1 METSQEVQVRFVT
14 KQPEFAVTDTPI
26 LVPAKLKRYG
36 LSEIINHLLG
46 FEKPVPF
53 DFMIDNLFLRTSL
66 LEYLENSGLST
77 ENIITVEYVESM
89 LPPTPLSSY
98 QHDDWISSVKSYNQR
113 YFLTGSYDNYA
124 RIWNASGECL
134 QTFMGHNAPIK
145 NDDEL
150 SFLSASQDRTI
161 RAWKSSFEHNKY
173 ISLYECVGHKDSVE
187 SVSVSPSGS
196 EFASGS
202 WDSSIMLWTMEI
214 PEDSDDDEHIK
225 IQSSSK
231 RRKVNKKEKIRTKYP
246 IATMNGHVGA
256 VSSVTFDHKDNNK
269 LYSGGWDHTI
279 RIWDVE
285 ARTNIDTKNCDK
297 VVYGISYS
305 KKSGLIASG
314 HSDRVIRIWDPRATD
329 TAIVKLTLSS
339 HKNWVTSISW
349 STTNSFMLASG
360 SYDGTIKIW
369 DIRSKTPLYTLSKQ
383 QSDDKGKEKENIKIK
398 KVFSVDWDNDVILS
412 GGEDNQLHI
421 YGTKKIVTSRL
432 FISDITN
439 IQGYGIQGYDK
450 AQRFPLLWTILVG
463 IMTSNLKYRAIILGL
478 GGVSWWDYPLETVYS
493 YVPNFSEA
501 RETRYKKWKS
511 RTILGSVRNLEDL
524 FRATGFTCYKG
535 LVVPS
540 EETYIL
546 HIHAS
551 YNNTLVTLTNSR
563 GDILLTKSGG
573 SVGFKKAQR
582 GGYEAAHQTA
592 AGVIQKI
599 KEKGLNV
606 KNVEICIKGFGPGRD
621 AAFKAL
627 ANVENQWNVKRITD
641 TTPLP
646 FNGCRPR
653 KARRL

>member
-1 METSQEVQVRFVT
+1 
-14 KQPEFAVTDTPI
+14 
-26 LVPAKLKRYG
+26 
-36 LSEIINHLLG
+36 
-46 FEKPVPF
+46 
-53 DFMIDNLFLRTSL
+53 
-66 LEYLENSGLST
+66 
-77 ENIITVEYVESM
+77 
-89 LPPTPLSSY
+89 
-98 QHDDWISSVKSYNQR
+98 
-113 YFLTGSYDNYA
+113 
-124 RIWNASGECL
+124 
-134 QTFMGHNAPIK
+134 
-145 NDDEL
+145 
-150 SFLSASQDRTI
+150 
-161 RAWKSSFEHNKY
+161 
-173 ISLYECVGHKDSVE
+173 
-187 SVSVSPSGS
+187 
-196 EFASGS
+196 
-202 WDSSIMLWTMEI
+202 
-214 PEDSDDDEHIK
+214 
-225 IQSSSK
+225 
-231 RRKVNKKEKIRTKYP
+231 
-246 IATMNGHVGA
+246 
-256 VSSVTFDHKDNNK
+256 
-269 LYSGGWDHTI
+269 
-279 RIWDVE
+279 
-285 ARTNIDTKNCDK
+285 NCDK

-421 YGTKKIVTSRL
+421 YGTKKIV
-432 FISDITN
+432 
-439 IQGYGIQGYDK
+439 
-450 AQRFPLLWTILVG
+450 
-463 IMTSNLKYRAIILGL
+463 
-478 GGVSWWDYPLETVYS
+478 
-493 YVPNFSEA
+493 
-501 RETRYKKWKS
+501 
-511 RTILGSVRNLEDL
+511 
-524 FRATGFTCYKG
+524 
-535 LVVPS
+535 PS